1 MYLHVVGWKEKHN
14 TGGEGL
20 VTTVET
26 VEVGFEVEPWR
37 QWPCHFRGNQDNIE
51 KENKADMN

>member
-1 MYLHVVGWKEKHN
+1 MYLIVVGWKEKHN

-26 VEVGFEVEPWR
+26 VEVSFEVEPWR
-37 QWPCHFRGNQDNIE
+37 
-51 KENKADMN
+51 